1 MGCYGRFFGAIVVA
15 VVLVMVP
22 TGVSCHGRLM
32 DPPQRSS
39 MWRLGFNVPTNYD
52 DNALFCGG
60 FMVILF
66 LSLNL
71 TAPNVFFNEQ
81 NQYNEI
87 NQGRC
92 GECGDEWSLTRP
104 RLNDEGG
111 LYGTGTIGKTYI
123 EGQVWNTIDD
133 LQIRS
138 NKRQINFESD
148 DPNVH

>member
-1 MGCYGRFFGAIVVA
+1 
-15 VVLVMVP
+15 
-22 TGVSCHGRLM
+22 
-32 DPPQRSS
+32 

-60 FMVILF
+60 FM
-66 LSLNL
+66 
-71 TAPNVFFNEQ
+71 

>member
-60 FMVILF
+60 FM
-66 LSLNL
+66 
-71 TAPNVFFNEQ
+71 

>member
-71 TAPNVFFNEQ
+71 TAPNVFFKLSR
-81 NQYNEI
+81 I
-87 NQGRC
+87 NTMKLIKVAA
-92 GECGDEWSLTRP
+92 ESA
-104 RLNDEGG
+104 
-111 LYGTGTIGKTYI
+111 GTNG
-123 EGQVWNTIDD
+123 V
-133 LQIRS
+133 
-138 NKRQINFESD
+138 
-148 DPNVH
+148 